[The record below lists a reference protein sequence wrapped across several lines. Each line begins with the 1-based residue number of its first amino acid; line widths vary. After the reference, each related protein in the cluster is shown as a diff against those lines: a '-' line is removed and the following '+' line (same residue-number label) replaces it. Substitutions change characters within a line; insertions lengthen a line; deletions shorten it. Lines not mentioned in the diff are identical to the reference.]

1 MLSHLP
7 HVTTFLTL
15 FLKTMQA
22 LIELQQSQAVRN
34 PDSGSTNGYFYLAIH
49 YFHNPS
55 NFFRFVELP

>member
-22 LIELQQSQAVRN
+22 LIELQQSQAVRIN
-34 PDSGSTNGYFYLAIH
+34 EWLFLLGYSLFSQS
-49 YFHNPS
+49 FE
-55 NFFRFVELP
+55 FFRFVELP